1 MEREAKMKV
10 KVKTVIAIAYGLLS
24 ITVSKKVM
32 QVQPT
37 INFLK
42 ILLYIGK
49 IEKYLKEM

>member
-10 KVKTVIAIAYGLLS
+10 KVKTAIAYGLLS

>member
-1 MEREAKMKV
+1 MTREAKMKV
-10 KVKTVIAIAYGLLS
+10 KAKVKTAIAYGLFS
-24 ITVSKKVM
+24 ITVPKKVM

-37 INFLK
+37 IKFSK